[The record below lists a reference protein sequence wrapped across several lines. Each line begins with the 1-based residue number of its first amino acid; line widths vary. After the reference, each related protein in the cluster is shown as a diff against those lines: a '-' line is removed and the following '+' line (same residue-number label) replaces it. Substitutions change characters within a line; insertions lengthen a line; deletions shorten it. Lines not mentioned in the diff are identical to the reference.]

1 MVEVTSRSGGAP
13 TLPRKHRLGDGNAG
27 NSRAAHHRADHGDR
41 DFSFRALIARAV
53 GNHRRQ
59 TKAKGEKTML
69 IPSRGFGFGAIVLAG
84 ILLAAYWQIWDPR
97 YRIFRPWG
105 PDLAPRPGTE
115 VNRKTHRWSATDGE
129 LVAG

>member
-41 DFSFRALIARAV
+41 DFSFRALIARSV

-59 TKAKGEKTML
+59 TKAKGEKNNVDTFDRIRVWSNRACGDPFGSGL
-69 IPSRGFGFGAIVLAG
+69 ADLGPSIP
-84 ILLAAYWQIWDPR
+84 D
-97 YRIFRPWG
+97 
-105 PDLAPRPGTE
+105 
-115 VNRKTHRWSATDGE
+115 
-129 LVAG
+129 